1 MSYDYRYATLVGRIL
16 LATIFLMS
24 GFSKIADPQGTQQ
37 YMQAMGMT
45 WATTLFYAG
54 AIVLEVG
61 GGLSLLLG
69 YWTRAGA
76 LALILFMIP
85 TTLVFHTNF
94 ADQNQMIHFLKNLAM
109 FGGLF
114 YVASYGA
121 GPVSLDARLGG
132 PTGRPSMNLGIREEE
147 SVRRR
152 RTSA

>member
-1 MSYDYRYATLVGRIL
+1 MLSDHRYSMLVGRIL
-16 LATIFLMS
+16 IAAIFIMS
-24 GFSKIADPQGTQQ
+24 GIGKITDPQGTQQ

-45 WATTLFYAG
+45 WATTLFYLG
-54 AIVLEVG
+54 AIVIEIG

-76 LALILFMIP
+76 IALILFMIP
-85 TTLVFHTNF
+85 TTLLFHTNF

-114 YVASYGA
+114 YVAAYGA
-121 GPVSLDARLGG
+121 GPLSLDARVGG
-132 PTGRPSMNLGIREEE
+132 PMRQPDLNIGIRQEEQA
-147 SVRRR
+147 RKR